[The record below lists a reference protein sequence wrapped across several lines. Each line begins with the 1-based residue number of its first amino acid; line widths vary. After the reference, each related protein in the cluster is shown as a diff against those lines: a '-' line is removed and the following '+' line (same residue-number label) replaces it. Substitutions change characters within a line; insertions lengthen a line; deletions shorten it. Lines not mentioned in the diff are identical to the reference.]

1 MTGGSEF
8 NEVFLTDAKV
18 SAVNLTGGAGDGRKV
33 LQSALDVERRGTGET
48 TRVGRDI
55 DDAAES
61 PPAHPEQGPHLG
73 RPAARASEMRSCRR
87 RRAWPRASVRMLR

>member
-61 PPAHPEQGPHLG
+61 PLLTRSRDLISDAPPPG
-73 RPAARASEMRSCRR
+73 RPR
-87 RRAWPRASVRMLR
+87 